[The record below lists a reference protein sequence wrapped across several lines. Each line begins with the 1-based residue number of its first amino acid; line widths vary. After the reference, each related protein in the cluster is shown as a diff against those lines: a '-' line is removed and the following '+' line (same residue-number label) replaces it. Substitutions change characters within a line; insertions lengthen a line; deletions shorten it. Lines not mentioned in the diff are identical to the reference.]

1 MQAAMQATAVT
12 SPIHTLPPCDA
23 VTQYL
28 LRLGDSSLILG
39 HRLSEWAGH
48 APTLEEDIA
57 LSNVGLDHIGAA
69 RLLLAEA
76 GSRMHPPLS
85 EDDLAYWREPAAWRG
100 YTACELPNSGIEKGQ
115 HARDFGFTIVRNALF
130 AAYAALLWESL
141 CNSSDTALAG
151 IAAKA
156 VKEARYH
163 YTHASSWVIRLGNG
177 TAQSHA
183 KVQAALNAL
192 WPYCNEWFMD
202 DAVTQAC
209 HAAGVAPLHASIQP
223 RWDEIVNTLFTASD
237 LKRPSQSHFAS
248 KGAQGLPSEHLGFL
262 LAEMQSVAR
271 AHPGASW

>member
-1 MQAAMQATAVT
+1 MQVKA
-12 SPIHTLPPCDA
+12 IHTLPPCDT
-23 VTQYL
+23 VTEYM
-28 LRLGDSSLILG
+28 LRLGDASLMLG

-76 GSRMHPPLS
+76 GSRMTPLLN

-100 YTACELPNSGIEKGQ
+100 FTACELPNSGIEAGQ

-130 AAYAALLWESL
+130 AAYSALLWESL
-141 CNSSDTALAG
+141 CSSSDGALAG
-151 IAAKA
+151 IAAKC

-163 YTHASSWVIRLGNG
+163 YTHASSWVIRLGDG

-183 KVQAALNAL
+183 KAQAALNAL
-192 WPYCNEWFMD
+192 WPYCTEWFTD

-209 HAAGVAPLHASIQP
+209 HAAGVAPLNASILP
-223 RWDEIVNTLFTASD
+223 RWDDIINALLAQSG
-237 LKRPSQSHFAS
+237 LKRPATTAFTSQ
-248 KGAQGLPSEHLGFL
+248 GTQGLHSEHLGYL

-271 AHPGASW
+271 AHPGATW

>member
-1 MQAAMQATAVT
+1 MQLTPVTA
-12 SPIHTLPPCDA
+12 PIHTLPACDA

-28 LRLGDSSLILG
+28 LRLGDSSLMLG

-69 RLLLAEA
+69 RLLLSEA
-76 GSRMHPPLS
+76 GSRMNPALS
-85 EDDLAYWREPAAWRG
+85 EDDLAYWRESAAWRG
-100 YTACELPNSGIEKGQ
+100 FTACELPNSGIEAGQ
-115 HARDFGFTIVRNALF
+115 HARDFGFTIMRNALY
-130 AAYAALLWESL
+130 AAYSALLWESL
-141 CNSSDTALAG
+141 CSSSDVASAG

-163 YTHASSWVIRLGNG
+163 YTHASGWVLRLGDG
-177 TAQSHA
+177 TAQSNA

-192 WPYCNEWFMD
+192 WPYCNEWFHD
-202 DAVTQAC
+202 DAITQAC
-209 HAAGVAPLHASIQP
+209 AAAGAAPLNASLLP
-223 RWDEIVNTLFTASD
+223 RWNEIINVLLAQSD
-237 LKRPSQSHFAS
+237 LERPKTTAFMSQ
-248 KGAQGLPSEHLGFL
+248 GTQGLHSEHLGYL

>member
-1 MQAAMQATAVT
+1 MVV
-12 SPIHTLPPCDA
+12 SPIHTLPACDA
-23 VTQYL
+23 VTQYM
-28 LRLGDSSLILG
+28 LRLGDASLMLG

-76 GSRMHPPLS
+76 GSRMSPALT

-100 YTACELPNSGIEKGQ
+100 FTACELPNSGIEAGQ
-115 HARDFGFTIVRNALF
+115 HARDFGFTIMRNALY
-130 AAYAALLWESL
+130 AAYSALLWEALST
-141 CNSSDTALAG
+141 SSDAALAG

-163 YTHASSWVIRLGNG
+163 YTHASSWVIRLGDG
-177 TAQSHA
+177 TEQSHA

-192 WPYCNEWFMD
+192 WPYCNEWFTD

-209 HAAGVAPLHASIQP
+209 AAAGLAPLNASIQP
-223 RWDEIVNTLFTASD
+223 RWDEIINALLLGSG
-237 LKRPSQSHFAS
+237 LKRPTATAFTSQ
-248 KGAQGLPSEHLGFL
+248 GTQGLHSEHLGYL
-262 LAEMQSVAR
+262 LAEMQSVTR